1 MLCSN
6 QGMLTPYDQFRITIA
21 ATNILSALPASATC
35 VDVAGSPFFL
45 LEGQPPVPL
54 EPAFEDYV
62 FMLYDTCDA
71 VGLQGG
77 ECLYPTLMGD
87 IGFNAVAVPCPPDW
101 QVIIYDRRL
110 SSIIGG
116 GGAEI
121 VIAHELGHIR
131 CGHLTRDAV
140 TPGEARVEELEAD
153 AFAGAS
159 MQLRGFPRD
168 MFEDVLPILS
178 EQPSLSHP
186 AKDERLVA
194 LEKGY
199 DDPEGYL
206 CRR

>member
-1 MLCSN
+1 MHSN
-6 QGMLTPYDQFRITIA
+6 QGMLSPLDQFRITIVVTA
-21 ATNILSALPASATC
+21 ILSALPASAEC

-45 LEGQPPVPL
+45 IEGQPPVPL
-54 EPAFEDYV
+54 EPAFEDYT

-71 VGLQGG
+71 VGLQVG

-87 IGFNAVAVPCPPDW
+87 IGFNAAAALCPPDW
-101 QVIIYDRRL
+101 QAIIYDRRL

-131 CGHLTRDAV
+131 CGHLMRDTV
-140 TPGEARVEELEAD
+140 TLGAAKADELEAD

-178 EQPSLSHP
+178 TQPSPSHP
-186 AKDERLVA
+186 AKDERWS
-194 LEKGY
+194 
-199 DDPEGYL
+199 
-206 CRR
+206 R